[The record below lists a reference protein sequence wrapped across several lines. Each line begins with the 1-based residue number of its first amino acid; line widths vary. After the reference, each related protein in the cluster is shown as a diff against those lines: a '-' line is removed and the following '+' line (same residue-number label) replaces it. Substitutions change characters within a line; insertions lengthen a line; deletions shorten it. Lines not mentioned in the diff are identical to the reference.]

1 MKTPFILN
9 LAQEAIFEKRLLG
22 GISDAS
28 VSRLV
33 DISGEAS
40 KVSEKYRLVESV
52 MGADNQYVRF
62 IPLSWTSMVQIKTN
76 HYKALSHY
84 FVALALSHRVS
95 SLTVIKTVYQFIS
108 RNFHQLKSHRHY
120 FKAFTRPI

>member
-1 MKTPFILN
+1 MLIFN
-9 LAQEAIFEKRLLG
+9 SAQEAIFEKRLLG

-95 SLTVIKTVYQFIS
+95 SPTVINFHTVSPIYFS
-108 RNFHQLKSHRHY
+108 FRNFHQ
-120 FKAFTRPI
+120 